1 VSDHLSDEALVARLC
16 DRDTAAF
23 TVLYDRHSRIA
34 FGLAYRLLADPLAAE
49 DVVQDAFLSLWR
61 QAGSF
66 RSQRASVRTWLLS
79 IVHHR
84 AIDYLRRTASREV
97 QSAMLIEDVERPDQ
111 SIDIPRDVCVAMEA
125 EQVRAALATLPRE
138 QQQALELQYFG
149 GLTHR
154 EIASRLSVPVGTV
167 KSRQRIGLLKLR
179 TILVGAGVLPA
190 TDEQQESQHSTAAA
204 PTGKR
209 ESRAPGRKGTGYKGA
224 APGLMLA
231 AR

>member
-1 VSDHLSDEALVARLC
+1 VVSDHLSDEALIAQLC

-23 TVLYDRHSRIA
+23 TILYDRHSRIA

-66 RSQRASVRTWLLS
+66 RSQRSSVRTWLLS

-84 AIDYLRRTASREV
+84 AIDYLRRPASHEV
-97 QSAMLIEDVERPDQ
+97 HSAMSIEDAELADQ
-111 SIDIPRDVCVAMEA
+111 SIDLPRDVCVAMEA
-125 EQVRAALATLPRE
+125 KQVRDALAALPRE

-179 TILVGAGVLPA
+179 VILVGAGVLPA
-190 TDEQQESQHSTAAA
+190 GERQESQRATAAV
-204 PTGKR
+204 PTGKKAC
-209 ESRAPGRKGTGYKGA
+209 RAPERKGTSYEHA
-224 APGLMLA
+224 APSLMPA
-231 AR
+231 T